1 MKQIKK
7 KVVLFIAVEAVLAIC
22 MMVSSHPLRIFM
34 LMTFVLGIGLFCIP
48 SLYFELGTSPDK
60 DFQWTAKTWV
70 VLGLTSVGVIT
81 ICSKSS
87 PLYPFND
94 WVDANV
100 YLTMGRAMLDG
111 KMPYRDLYEHKGFI
125 VYAIYALAALISRTD
140 FLGVWIIE
148 IAAAFFFLY
157 YSLRSMW
164 LFCGE
169 RAYLWI
175 PVLAVTVYGSAAFC
189 HGGSAEELCLPL
201 LAYGFW
207 VGLKAVMLKRFPTG
221 WECFAIGLTSGCIF
235 WIKYNLL
242 GFYLGWFAAL
252 VLMLPKEKCFIQIW
266 KMLWKIIAGVGIV
279 TIPWMVWFW
288 YHNALADLVTVYFYN
303 NLTYAAA
310 HESGNQ
316 LFGILQN
323 VCRGCQEIWRNHT
336 AAAVLIFVGMIY
348 LLRSRYHTWTG
359 YIMGILVFFE
369 IGCYM
374 GGLTY
379 KYYALPF
386 SVFAVIGLAALDCL
400 ICRRGNFFKN
410 FQLFFIIELVICL
423 LAAFLVSSNT
433 YMLRYQKSDLP
444 QYQFRDIIAKTPE
457 ATLLEYKTMD
467 IGVYTVCDMVP
478 TFRYF
483 CYYNMQKAEI
493 DEEQDTYLM
502 SGEADYVVIMLRDI
516 VSEGNVE
523 LMSKIEA
530 AGYECVSCVD
540 YFNGENPHMY
550 LLYRL
555 LQKG

>member
-1 MKQIKK
+1 
-7 KVVLFIAVEAVLAIC
+7 
-22 MMVSSHPLRIFM
+22 
-34 LMTFVLGIGLFCIP
+34 
-48 SLYFELGTSPDK
+48 
-60 DFQWTAKTWV
+60 
-70 VLGLTSVGVIT
+70 
-81 ICSKSS
+81 
-87 PLYPFND
+87 
-94 WVDANV
+94 
-100 YLTMGRAMLDG
+100 
-111 KMPYRDLYEHKGFI
+111 
-125 VYAIYALAALISRTD
+125 
-140 FLGVWIIE
+140 
-148 IAAAFFFLY
+148 
-157 YSLRSMW
+157 
-164 LFCGE
+164 
-169 RAYLWI
+169 
-175 PVLAVTVYGSAAFC
+175 
-189 HGGSAEELCLPL
+189 
-201 LAYGFW
+201 
-207 VGLKAVMLKRFPTG
+207 
-221 WECFAIGLTSGCIF
+221 
-235 WIKYNLL
+235 
-242 GFYLGWFAAL
+242 
-252 VLMLPKEKCFIQIW
+252 
-266 KMLWKIIAGVGIV
+266 
-279 TIPWMVWFW
+279 
-288 YHNALADLVTVYFYN
+288 
-303 NLTYAAA
+303 
-310 HESGNQ
+310 
-316 LFGILQN
+316 
-323 VCRGCQEIWRNHT
+323 
-336 AAAVLIFVGMIY
+336 
-348 LLRSRYHTWTG
+348 
-359 YIMGILVFFE
+359 MGILVFFE

-400 ICRRGNFFKN
+400 ICRRGNFIKN
-410 FQLFFIIELVICL
+410 LQFFFIIELVICL

>member
-1 MKQIKK
+1 MDQIKK
-7 KVVLFIAVEAVLAIC
+7 KVVLFIVAEVALAMC
-22 MMVSSHPLRIFM
+22 MLLSSHPLRIFM
-34 LMTFVLGIGLFCIP
+34 LMTLVLGMGLFCIP
-48 SLYFELGTSPDK
+48 STYFELKVFPNNCFK
-60 DFQWTAKTWV
+60 WTVKTFV
-70 VLGLTSVGVIT
+70 VLGITAVGVIT

-94 WVDANV
+94 WVDSNV

-111 KMPYRDLYEHKGFI
+111 KIPYRDLYEHKGFI
-125 VYAIYALAALISRTD
+125 VYAIYGLAALISRTG
-140 FLGVWIIE
+140 FLGVWLIE
-148 IAAAFFFLY
+148 IVAAFFFLY

-164 LFCGE
+164 FFCGE

-175 PVLAVTVYGSAAFC
+175 PVLAIAVYGSAAFC

-242 GFYLGWFAAL
+242 GFYVGWFVVFAL
-252 VLMLPKEKCFIQIW
+252 ILLREKRFIQLW
-266 KMLWKIIAGVGIV
+266 KMLWRVMVGVVVV
-279 TIPWMVWFW
+279 TIPCLLWFW
-288 YHNALADLVTVYFYN
+288 SNNALTDLITVYFYN

-310 HESGNQ
+310 HKSGNQ
-316 LFGILQN
+316 LLSILWN

-336 AAAVLIFVGMIY
+336 AAAVLIFIGLIY
-348 LLRSRYHTWTG
+348 LFRTRRYTWVGYLTG
-359 YIMGILVFFE
+359 IMAFFE
-369 IGCYM
+369 IGCYI

-386 SVFAVIGLAALDCL
+386 SIFAVIGFAALDYL
-400 ICRRGNFFKN
+400 FCRLRKPVKN
-410 FQLFFIIELVICL
+410 FYCFFMIEFAICL
-423 LAAFLVSSNT
+423 LAVFLLSSNT
-433 YMLRYQKSDLP
+433 YMMRYQKSDLP

-457 ATLLEYKTMD
+457 ATLLEYRTMD
-467 IGVYTVCDMVP
+467 IGVYTVCDIVP

-483 CYYNMQKAEI
+483 CYYNIQKPEI
-493 DEEQDTYLM
+493 DEEQDAYLM
-502 SGEADYVVIMLRDI
+502 SGDADYVVIMLRDT
-516 VSEGNVE
+516 VSEGNVA

-530 AGYECVSCVD
+530 AGYECVSCVE

-555 LQKG
+555 L